1 MKMHLGTLSI
11 RSSAFTHGG
20 RIPVRHT
27 ADGEGVS
34 PPLVWSGAPQG
45 TRELAL
51 ICHDPDA
58 PMTHGFT
65 HWVLY
70 GIPSGTTELAEAGG
84 QAFTDGVNET
94 GSPGWMPPSPPPG
107 HGDHFYYFHLF
118 ALDARLGLDAGMS
131 RSMLLDQIDDH
142 VIEQA
147 RVVGL
152 YSRA

>member
-1 MKMHLGTLSI
+1 MHLGTLSI

-20 RIPVRHT
+20 RIPIRHT

-34 PPLVWSGAPQG
+34 PPLAWAGVPQG
-45 TRELAL
+45 TQELAL
-51 ICHDPDA
+51 VCHDPDA
-58 PMTHGFT
+58 PLTHGFT

-70 GIPSGTTELAEAGG
+70 GIPSGTAELAESGG
-84 QAFTDGVNET
+84 ETFTEGVNEM
-94 GSPGWMPPSPPPG
+94 GSPGWVPPSPPPG

-118 ALDARLGLDAGMS
+118 ALDTRLGLEAGMS
-131 RSMLLDQIDDH
+131 RATLLARIDDH